1 MIEYTVQDYPCLL
14 YTSKQ
19 YCNRK
24 VQLTADLSGSFKL
37 QSMLFIVAVGKVESR
52 HVPVSYTHL
61 DVYKRQIFAQF
72 LFVVDLNQHLDQLAQ
87 DVDRG
92 NLAL

>member
-1 MIEYTVQDYPCLL
+1 MLSAAEFQLL
-14 YTSKQ
+14 Y
-19 YCNRK
+19 
-24 VQLTADLSGSFKL
+24 L
-37 QSMLFIVAVGKVESR
+37 
-52 HVPVSYTHL
+52 
-61 DVYKRQIFAQF
+61 IFAQF